1 MKAIA
6 ITEPGRITVTHDVP
20 VPVPGPGEVLLEIKV
35 IGYCGSDLNTFR
47 GLNPLVSYPRVPGH
61 EIGAVIRACGEGV
74 PEKWQPGMVVTCAP
88 YTSCGKCAACRKQ
101 RFNACQFNQT
111 LGVQREGALTESIVV
126 PWQKLF
132 HAPGLDASQHA
143 MVEPLAVG
151 FHAVDRG
158 RVTES
163 DTVLVLGAGMIG
175 LGAISGAAI
184 SRKARVI
191 AADIDDSKLAL
202 ARKAGAAETINSRTE
217 DLHQRL
223 LDLTGGLGPDVV
235 IEAVGLAETFVGAI
249 TEVAYAGRVVYIG
262 YAKAPVSYETKHFLL
277 KELDIMGSRG
287 STPAD
292 FDAVIAMLCGGA
304 YPIAETITRS
314 VSFEDGCQAMIDW
327 DANPAAVTKIQ
338 VRLD

>member
-1 MKAIA
+1 MKAIT
-6 ITEPGRITVTHDVP
+6 ITAPRQISITDHVP
-20 VPVPGPGEVLLEIKV
+20 MPVPGPGDVLLDIKV

-61 EIGAVIRACGEGV
+61 EIGAVIAACGEGV
-74 PEKWQPGMVVTCAP
+74 PSEWQPGMVVTCAP
-88 YTSCGKCAACRKQ
+88 YTSCGRCAACRKE

-111 LGVQREGALTESIVV
+111 LGVQREGALTESIIA

-143 MVEPLAVG
+143 MIEPLAVG

-158 RVTES
+158 RVTEN

-175 LGAISGAAI
+175 LGAVSGAAL
-184 SRKARVI
+184 SRNARVI
-191 AADIDDSKLAL
+191 ATDIDDTKLAL
-202 ARKAGAAETINSRTE
+202 ARKAGAAEVINSRTE
-217 DLHQRL
+217 NLHQRL

-235 IEAVGLAETFVGAI
+235 IEAVGLPETFVGAV

-262 YAKAPVSYETKHFLL
+262 YAKAPVSYETKHFIL

-287 STPAD
+287 STPDD
-292 FDAVIAMLCGGA
+292 FRSVIQMLLGGR
-304 YPIAETITRS
+304 YPICETITRS
-314 VSFEDGCQAMIDW
+314 VSFDQACEAMIEW
-327 DANPAAVTKIQ
+327 DANPAAITKIQ
-338 VRLD
+338 VEVG